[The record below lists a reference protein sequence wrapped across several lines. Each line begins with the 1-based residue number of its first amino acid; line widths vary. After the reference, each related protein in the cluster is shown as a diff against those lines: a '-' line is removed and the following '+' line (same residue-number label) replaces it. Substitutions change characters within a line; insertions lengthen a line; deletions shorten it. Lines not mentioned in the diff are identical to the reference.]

1 MNATQIQQIIQKK
14 LHMDITIH
22 NPSTIKKTILNTCV
36 NEMDKRNE
44 SNTLTWYT
52 ISWYPRDSNYQ
63 PYTKMFHHKP
73 TKIQPFINIYI
84 YMDMPFV
91 LPFDERHGKSTWV
104 QEHFPCEIPQCG

>member
-44 SNTLTWYT
+44 SNTLT
-52 ISWYPRDSNYQ
+52 
-63 PYTKMFHHKP
+63 
-73 TKIQPFINIYI
+73 
-84 YMDMPFV
+84 
-91 LPFDERHGKSTWV
+91 
-104 QEHFPCEIPQCG
+104 